1 MNLQL
6 SRNLLKYKKTS
17 GAKAL
22 RDLLKKITAF
32 IEADVQD
39 PGETKDL
46 AVLIRVVTLFGIV
59 YYFCHAIFLAYLGHF
74 ILSFI
79 LVAAIGLAVSAFILS
94 YENMTGLALLITII
108 GNLAI
113 SITMTLNLGD
123 YPCYYTSIFLNI
135 LIIYYKKTERMRLKM
150 FFTIGMILTVVA
162 VSCLGDLWPYRVVL
176 NSFWNQFIHAFNI
189 CAHGSFM
196 LGFSYSYGNKF
207 NRSEEK
213 LRRINENLERLAN
226 YDSLTSLVNRRH
238 MTDIL
243 AEKVYQNN
251 RTGETF
257 TIAIADIDHFKAIN
271 DSYGH
276 DTGDYVLSKISDVMR
291 KYMRYKGT
299 IARWGG
305 EEFLFIFDNQ
315 DLDRSAKLLETLRK
329 DIENLHLD
337 YKEHHLTVSMT
348 FGVEEYNQRIGIDAT
363 IMRADKKLYKG
374 KESGR
379 NKVVSHL

>member
-1 MNLQL
+1 MKELI
-6 SRNLLKYKKTS
+6 R
-17 GAKAL
+17 
-22 RDLLKKITAF
+22 KITNF

-46 AVLIRVVTLFGIV
+46 AVLLRVVTLFGII
-59 YYFCHAIFLAYLGHF
+59 YYFCHSVFFAYLGHF
-74 ILSFI
+74 ILAFI
-79 LVAAIGLAVSAFILS
+79 SVGAIGLACAAFILT
-94 YENMTGLALLITII
+94 YENNTNLALIITTVGLLCVSICY
-108 GNLAI
+108 AI
-113 SITMTLNLGD
+113 NLGMGPS
-123 YPCYYTSIFLNI
+123 YHTAVFLNI

-150 FFTIGMILTVVA
+150 FLTIGMILLLIAVA
-162 VSCLGDLWPYRVVL
+162 GFTDLWPYRVEL
-176 NSFWNQFIHAFNI
+176 NDFWSKFILMFNI

-226 YDSLTSLVNRRH
+226 YDPLTSLVNRRH
-238 MTDIL
+238 MTEIL

-251 RTGETF
+251 RSGEHF
-257 TIAIADIDHFKAIN
+257 TIAIADIDHFKKIN

-276 DTGDYVLSKISDVMR
+276 DTGDHVLSKVAETMR

-299 IARWGG
+299 VARWGG

-315 DLDRSAKLLETLRK
+315 DLDGTAKLLETLRK
-329 DIENLHLD
+329 DIENLQLD
-337 YKEHHLTVSMT
+337 YKEHHLSVSIT
-348 FGVEEYNQRIGIDAT
+348 FGVEEYNSRLGIDAT
-363 IMRADKKLYKG
+363 IIRADKKLYAG